1 MTGNLIIEIFKT
13 TVRQPSDAA
22 LIVGIL
28 EKRIPGAQIN
38 FDLSDI
44 DCVLRIAHQEIPYAI
59 IEETLES
66 MGHKIEIIP

>member
-1 MTGNLIIEIFKT
+1 MTDNLTIEIFKT
-13 TVRQPSDAA
+13 TVRLHSDAA

-38 FDLSDI
+38 FDLADI
-44 DCVLRIAHQEIPYAI
+44 DCVLRIAHHEIPYYL
-59 IEETLES
+59 IEETLQS